1 MRLCTAEQLFSF
13 FHLITSQRNSL
24 AFFPRVPIVRTKQRN
39 KVSRPSERSV
49 SFFFFLALLKIW
61 RIGFPKSIPVFVFFC
76 STSNSSQQNK
86 PLFFARDWEL
96 SCNWL
101 IGLLNPAVPWLHCQ
115 PSFFLKVISA
125 WRPRSALPKFSKTPG
140 SLLQEIRKGNR
151 VEWREF
157 GALKKAWEFGDQ
169 GGEKLASV
177 ALLLMWWYH
186 PRME

>member
-96 SCNWL
+96 SCL
-101 IGLLNPAVPWLHCQ
+101 IDWSPQ
-115 PSFFLKVISA
+115 PRRPLTSLPTIFFSQGDICMA
-125 WRPRSALPKFSKTPG
+125 AAERPPEILQDPRFTSPG
-140 SLLQEIRKGNR
+140 NKEG
-151 VEWREF
+151 
-157 GALKKAWEFGDQ
+157 
-169 GGEKLASV
+169 
-177 ALLLMWWYH
+177 
-186 PRME
+186 